1 MKPLYTARHATDAHL
16 IRGYLEAQGITAV
29 VRGEY
34 LAGAIGELPAD
45 LCKVW
50 VVDDRDYAAASRMV
64 QDFLRGEAARAHAH
78 EPWCCAKCGET
89 LEGQFTACW
98 SCGSARPVA

>member
-1 MKPLYTARHATDAHL
+1 MKPLYAARHTTEAHL
-16 IRGYLEAQGITAV
+16 IRGHLESHGISTI

-34 LAGAIGELPAD
+34 LAGGIGELPAD

-50 VVDDRDYAAASRMV
+50 VVDDDELARADELLR
-64 QDFLRGEAARAHAH
+64 QFLGGEAENKPANACWR
-78 EPWCCAKCGET
+78 CAQCGEQ

-98 SCGSARPVA
+98 NCGNARA